1 VGQNAVKCGMRVC
14 TLVRIS
20 SSDPKI
26 LTCFLKIVKQCFLL
40 GRVCFSYSVLSTREK
55 LSMAASQDKE
65 NEQMR
70 TKCDGHRSQ
79 EQFIHII

>member
-20 SSDPKI
+20 SSTPKI
-26 LTCFLKIVKQCFLL
+26 LPCLLKIVKQCFLL
-40 GRVCFSYSVLSTREK
+40 GRVCFSYSGFSTREK
-55 LSMAASQDKE
+55 LSMVASQGKQ

-70 TKCDGHRSQ
+70 RKCDGH
-79 EQFIHII
+79 